1 MSFEYLIE
9 KSMQVEAH
17 LIEQEIDDLEM
28 NKNIEKYWKG
38 SSKCLK
44 QTFKQLWSYVRLTI
58 SFFGLFI
65 VGGDDFVLRNSQLRL
80 CLHGLIFCEVA
91 KLLFNSNFLL
101 GVGSRFYS
109 DIGFPNFLDLFFS
122 LDLCSSVAF
131 VDFTILHWTKVI
143 LWGTIGRI

>member
-1 MSFEYLIE
+1 MELYLICLYLGRRILSHFLLFFFIGWKE
-9 KSMQVEAH
+9 LIYKAFVLPIPLKS
-17 LIEQEIDDLEM
+17 
-28 NKNIEKYWKG
+28 
-38 SSKCLK
+38 
-44 QTFKQLWSYVRLTI
+44 
-58 SFFGLFI
+58 LFI

-80 CLHGLIFCEVA
+80 CKHGLIFCEVA

-131 VDFTILHWTKVI
+131 VDFTILH
-143 LWGTIGRI
+143 